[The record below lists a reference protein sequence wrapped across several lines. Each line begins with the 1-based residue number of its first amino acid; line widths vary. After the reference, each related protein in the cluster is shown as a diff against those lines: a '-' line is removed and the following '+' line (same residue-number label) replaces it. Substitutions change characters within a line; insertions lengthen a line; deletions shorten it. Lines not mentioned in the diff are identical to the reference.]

1 MKKSIGMSLLYLC
14 FGLLSFMVS
23 LNASAQV
30 DVIAEMDQD
39 KDGQISIREA
49 VADPKLLASFGKI
62 DTNGDGKIN
71 AKELEAS
78 KRILVVKK

>member
-1 MKKSIGMSLLYLC
+1 MKKSIGMFLLLVG
-14 FGLLSFMVS
+14 FGILNSVLS
-23 LNASAQV
+23 LNAAAQV
-30 DVIAEMDQD
+30 DIIAEIDQD

-49 VADPKLLASFGKI
+49 VADPKLLASFGKL

-78 KRILVVKK
+78 KHILVVKK